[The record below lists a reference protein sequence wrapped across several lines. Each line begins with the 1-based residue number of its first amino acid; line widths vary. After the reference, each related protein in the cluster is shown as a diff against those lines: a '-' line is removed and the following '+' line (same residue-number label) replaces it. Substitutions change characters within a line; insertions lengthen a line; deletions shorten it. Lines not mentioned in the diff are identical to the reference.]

1 MNVEDVEKVEEAE
14 KGVEDVG
21 MEKGVEEVNDA
32 DENPVKGV
40 VENENAGVVAV
51 AVVVNAEVNE
61 ELGLKTDAGNV
72 EEVVDVVEEK
82 ADEADGGPEMEGNGL
97 KAEGVKAA
105 AEKVKLEGPPGTAGI
120 FVAKGPAPKPN
131 LSPKL

>member
-1 MNVEDVEKVEEAE
+1 MEDVEKVEEAE

-82 ADEADGGPEMEGNGL
+82 ADEADGGPEIGRASCRER
-97 KAEGVKAA
+97 V
-105 AEKVKLEGPPGTAGI
+105 
-120 FVAKGPAPKPN
+120 
-131 LSPKL
+131 